1 MTQEIKFGTDGWRGV
16 IADDFTFDNVRR
28 VAGAIASYVLKYEE
42 PQRGVVIGYD
52 TRFASPRAARIVAET
67 IAAAGIPV
75 KLSNDYTTTPSVSF
89 AVKHQGAAGGVM
101 VTSSHNPWN
110 WNGVKFKG
118 KFGGSA
124 TPAIMKRIEEE
135 MAAGAAPTGSK
146 AAIEEVD
153 LKESYIAGVCAFV
166 DMDLIAKT
174 KFKFAVD
181 AMYGSGRGV
190 LSGIFAARGV
200 PHVAIREEL
209 NPLFPGINPEPIQ
222 PHTALL
228 QETVVREKCD
238 AGLATDGDA
247 DRIGAVAE
255 DGTFVDSHKIFC
267 VILRWLLERKK
278 WPGDVV
284 RAFNTTRMLDRI
296 AAKYGRK
303 LWETSI
309 GFKYVADLMMEH
321 DILIGGEESGGIG
334 YSRFLPER
342 DGVLNCLMLANVMAE
357 EGKPLGQLVADL
369 QREFGPH
376 YYGRGDLHIPE
387 DVKQNAIQ
395 RARAES
401 TQSLGKYRVLK
412 KEHMDGV
419 KFFLDAPTNGN
430 GAEAWVLFR
439 ASGTEPLLR
448 LYTEAS
454 SPELVSELLVTGES
468 FVRNSG

>member
-1 MTQEIKFGTDGWRGV
+1 MAQEIKFGTDGWRGI
-16 IADDFTFDNVRR
+16 IADDFTFENVRR
-28 VAGAIASYVLKYEE
+28 VAGAIASYVLKYEDA
-42 PQRGVVIGYD
+42 QRGVFVGYD
-52 TRFASPRAARIVAET
+52 TRFLSGRVAQIAAEV

-75 KLSNDYTTTPSVSF
+75 KLANDYTPTPAVSY
-89 AVKHQGAAGGVM
+89 AVKNNGAAGGVM

-124 TPAIMKRIEEE
+124 TPAIMKKIEEE
-135 MAAGAAPTGSK
+135 MSTGAMPHGSK
-146 AAIEEVD
+146 AAIEEAD
-153 LKESYIAGVCAFV
+153 LKTPYVAAVCRFA
-166 DMDLIAKT
+166 DMDLIGKT
-174 KFKFAVD
+174 KFKFAID
-181 AMYGSGRGV
+181 SMYGSGRGV
-190 LSGIFAARGV
+190 LAGIFQERGV
-200 PHVAIREEL
+200 PFVAIRQEV

-222 PHTALL
+222 PHIALL
-228 QETVVREKCD
+228 QETVVKEKCD

-255 DGTFVDSHKIFC
+255 DGSFVDSHKIFC
-267 VILRWLLERKK
+267 VLLHWLLVYKK

-296 AAKYGRK
+296 AAKFGRK
-303 LWETSI
+303 LYETPI
-309 GFKYVADLMMEH
+309 GFKYTADLMMEH

-342 DGVLNCLMLANVMAE
+342 DGVLNCLLLANAMAE

-376 YYGRGDLHIPE
+376 YYGRRDLHIAE
-387 DVKQNAIQ
+387 EIKQSAIR
-395 RARAES
+395 RARAEG
-401 TQSLGKYRVLK
+401 TQSLGRYKVLK
-412 KEHMDGV
+412 KENLDGI

-430 GAEAWVLFR
+430 GAEAWILFR

-448 LYTEAS
+448 LYSEAA
-454 SPELVSELLVTGES
+454 SPELVEEILTAAEK
-468 FVRNSG
+468 FVRG